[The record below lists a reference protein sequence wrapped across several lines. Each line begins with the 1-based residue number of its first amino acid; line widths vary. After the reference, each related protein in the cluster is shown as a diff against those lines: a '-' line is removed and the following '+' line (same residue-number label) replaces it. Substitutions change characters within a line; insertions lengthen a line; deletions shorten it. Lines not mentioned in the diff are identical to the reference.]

1 MVLILALL
9 ISFPGSRRP
18 HFGKLCFQE
27 DTHKLELKSKTDEEG
42 TVGNEK
48 TKRIIDLKGRKLFNY
63 FVIMFTGWF
72 IRVLGRFCFFEQST
86 LRN

>member
-1 MVLILALL
+1 M
-9 ISFPGSRRP
+9 R
-18 HFGKLCFQE
+18 
-27 DTHKLELKSKTDEEG
+27 SKTDEEG

-72 IRVLGRFCFFEQST
+72 IRVFGRFCFFEQST